1 MIHAV
6 RPQQTA
12 SEETASEETASEETA
27 GLLAAIGLATVE
39 VSLLFM
45 VSITVAMA
53 AAPTT
58 SWIDGLGV
66 AAFATLWGGPGFGL
80 MFGGAAWTL
89 RRHQAEMTRGEVVD

>member
-1 MIHAV
+1 MLHAV
-6 RPQQTA
+6 GPHQTDD
-12 SEETASEETASEETA
+12 EETA

-45 VSITVAMA
+45 ISITVAMA
-53 AAPTT
+53 VAPST
-58 SWIDGLGV
+58 SWVDGLGV

-89 RRHQAEMTRGEVVD
+89 RRHRAELARGESHD